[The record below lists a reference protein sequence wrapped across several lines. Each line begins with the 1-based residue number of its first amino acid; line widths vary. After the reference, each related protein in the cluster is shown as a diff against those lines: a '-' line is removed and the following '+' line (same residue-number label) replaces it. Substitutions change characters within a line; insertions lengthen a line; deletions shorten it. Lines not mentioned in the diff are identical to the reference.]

1 MCYNL
6 VTHLF
11 INRGRKT
18 KINYPVKVFET
29 KIYLRFL
36 SWFIG
41 VAFLPLAALFSL
53 IYFFDPIL
61 FKSVSSQSRDTV
73 LFVIFVSLAIVLL
86 LSLLATRLLSRS
98 ITKPIKISVL
108 ELSKVVDNLFKTIQ
122 NLSEITQNNSGLSH
136 ALLTSSQTQQAGLKT
151 GNKAV
156 SDMAKSLD
164 EVAQKTK
171 SASVKARNVDKLAG
185 ESDAKSKEAL
195 DSLVVV
201 KQLLTENQK
210 LSQALNRYASDV
222 KDVSGRVVAL
232 AETVKFLSLNVSI
245 EASKNSFSE
254 DFSELVSQIRELNIV
269 SEQAAS
275 AIGSLASKM
284 QKQIEQSKDSSDYQ
298 WKETNKTISVV
309 SQTIMFLGKI
319 AENMTQI
326 SQNVQVID
334 QEAQGTKADAKDIS
348 DMIKKLSVE
357 AKALVGNVDVV
368 THTINRQVS
377 ITKSLNV
384 SSSALNAVTKTLN
397 DLVGE
402 K

>member
-1 MCYNL
+1 
-6 VTHLF
+6 
-11 INRGRKT
+11 
-18 KINYPVKVFET
+18 VKVFET

-36 SWFIG
+36 SWFIA
-41 VAFLPLAALFSL
+41 VAFWPLAALFSL
-53 IYFFDPIL
+53 IYFFDPML
-61 FKSVSSQSRDTV
+61 FRSVFSESRDTV
-73 LFVIFVSLAIVLL
+73 LFVIFVSLAVVLL
-86 LSLLATRLLSRS
+86 LSLLATRLLSQS

-122 NLSEITQNNSGLSH
+122 NLSEITQNNSSLSQS
-136 ALLTSSQTQQAGLKT
+136 LLASSQTQQDGLKT

-156 SDMAKSLD
+156 LDIAKSLN

-185 ESDAKSKEAL
+185 ESDEKSKEAL

-210 LSQALNRYASDV
+210 LSQALDKYASDV
-222 KDVSGRVVAL
+222 KDVAGRVVAL

-269 SEQAAS
+269 SEQAAN
-275 AIGSLASKM
+275 AIGALASKM

-298 WKETNKTISVV
+298 WKETTKTISVV

-334 QEAQGTKADAKDIS
+334 QEAQETKNDAQDIS
-348 DMIKKLSVE
+348 NMIKKLSSE

-368 THTINRQVS
+368 MHTINRQVS
-377 ITKSLNV
+377 ITKALNV

>member
-1 MCYNL
+1 M
-6 VTHLF
+6 
-11 INRGRKT
+11 
-18 KINYPVKVFET
+18 KVFET

-36 SWFIG
+36 SWFIA
-41 VAFLPLAALFSL
+41 VAFWPLAALFSL
-53 IYFFDPIL
+53 IYFFDPML
-61 FKSVSSQSRDTV
+61 FRSVFSESRDTV
-73 LFVIFVSLAIVLL
+73 LFVIFVSLAVVLL
-86 LSLLATRLLSRS
+86 LSLLATRLLSQS

-122 NLSEITQNNSGLSH
+122 NLSEITQNNSSLSQS
-136 ALLTSSQTQQAGLKT
+136 LLASSQTQQDGLKT

-156 SDMAKSLD
+156 LDIAKSLN

-185 ESDAKSKEAL
+185 ESDEKSKEAL

-210 LSQALNRYASDV
+210 LSQALDKYASDV
-222 KDVSGRVVAL
+222 KDVAGRVVAL

-269 SEQAAS
+269 SEQAAN
-275 AIGSLASKM
+275 AIGALASKM

-298 WKETNKTISVV
+298 WKETTKTISVV

-334 QEAQGTKADAKDIS
+334 QEAQETKNDAQDIS
-348 DMIKKLSVE
+348 NMIKKLSSE

-368 THTINRQVS
+368 MHTINRQVS
-377 ITKSLNV
+377 ITKALNV